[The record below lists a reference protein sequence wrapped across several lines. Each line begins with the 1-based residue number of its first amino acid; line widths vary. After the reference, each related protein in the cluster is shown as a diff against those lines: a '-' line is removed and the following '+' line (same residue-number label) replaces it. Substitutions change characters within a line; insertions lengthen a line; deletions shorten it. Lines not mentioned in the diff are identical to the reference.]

1 MRTPVIPRSAGP
13 TTTLP
18 EPFTLHATVTLDDRV
33 TALIFAYRDMV
44 AATRRRLAIFVGIV
58 VFVMLMISLGHAW
71 TGGGKQNLEQLW
83 PLFMRE
89 MTGGGGAAA
98 LFIAVPGAFYAFVY
112 PALARRRM
120 RRWFRDEGLDA
131 PMTVRYDFTPG
142 GLATSMP
149 GHHSAIACRRIK
161 ALDETPQHVFI
172 TPTDIEDLFVLP
184 KRDLS
189 AEDLANLR
197 LWSSFCQVA
206 GPGAALADPAA
217 DAGGNSAPDL
227 AVRFVLTEADRAAAI
242 RRQQQRPG
250 MRRRRRR
257 VLISSVVIA
266 ALLAPMVIAFL
277 WALDSDRVQL
287 RYAAPLYAEM
297 FLTHFWKWAL
307 GLSGIVGVFGLAQ
320 PFALRWNARQLAKAM
335 QDRIKH
341 YENAAVFSAAGL
353 EVRQDG
359 LSNHY
364 DWAHFS
370 GVEREGEHLF
380 LCRPRSEPLL
390 LPVRVLDSDQMMV
403 FDRLV
408 KTHIGRSETRRT
420 EDGA

>member
-1 MRTPVIPRSAGP
+1 M
-13 TTTLP
+13 
-18 EPFTLHATVTLDDRV
+18 
-33 TALIFAYRDMV
+33 FAYRDMV
-44 AATRRRLAIFVGIV
+44 AATRRRLAIFVGV
-58 VFVMLMISLGHAW
+58 AVFVMLMISLGHAW
-71 TGGGKQNLEQLW
+71 TDGGKQDIGRLG

-98 LFIAVPGAFYAFVY
+98 LFIAVPAAFYTLIY

-120 RRWFRDEGLDA
+120 RRWFRDEGLDT

-142 GLATSMP
+142 GLATSVP
-149 GHHSAIACRRIK
+149 GHHSSIACRRIK

-172 TPTDIEDLFVLP
+172 TPTDIEDLLTLP
-184 KRDLS
+184 KRELS
-189 AEDLANLR
+189 AEELANLR
-197 LWSSFCQVA
+197 RWSSFCQVDR
-206 GPGAALADPAA
+206 PGAALVDPAP
-217 DAGGNSAPDL
+217 DAGGDSAPDL
-227 AVRFVLTEADRAAAI
+227 AVRFVLTEADRATAI

-257 VLISSVVIA
+257 SYVTSVVIA
-266 ALLAPMVIAFL
+266 ALFVPVLMLFL
-277 WALDSDRVQL
+277 WALDSDRVPL

-307 GLSGIVGVFGLAQ
+307 GLSGIVVMFALAQ
-320 PFALRWNARQLAKAM
+320 RFVLRWSARQLARTM

-341 YENAAVFSAAGL
+341 YENAATCSADG
-353 EVRQDG
+353 VNTRQDG

-364 DWAHFS
+364 DWTHFTR
-370 GVEREGEHLF
+370 VEREGEHLF
-380 LCRPRSEPLL
+380 LCRRQGEPLL

-408 KTHIGRSETRRT
+408 ETHIGRGET
-420 EDGA
+420 